1 MMSCISTSAPVLALL
16 GLFSA
21 PAYGY
26 MDPGSGSLLLQIIL
40 GGLAGLA
47 VAGKL
52 FWHRVV
58 SFFRPQRQKSDSDPN
73 SADAEDG

>member
-1 MMSCISTSAPVLALL
+1 MSYLRVLAPVTAGF

-21 PAYGY
+21 PAFGY

-52 FWHRVV
+52 FWHRII
-58 SFFRPQRQKSDSDPN
+58 SFFRPQRQEPE

>member
-1 MMSCISTSAPVLALL
+1 MSYLRVLAPAAAVFCLL
-16 GLFSA
+16 SA
-21 PAYGY
+21 PAFGY

-52 FWHRVV
+52 FWHRLT
-58 SFFRPQRQKSDSDPN
+58 SLFRPQRQEPESDPGA
-73 SADAEDG
+73 ADTEDS

>member
-1 MMSCISTSAPVLALL
+1 MSCLRTTAPVIVLL
-16 GLFSA
+16 SLFSA
-21 PAYGY
+21 PASAY

-52 FWHRVV
+52 FWHRVT
-58 SFFRPQRQKSDSDPN
+58 SFFRPRGHKPQSDTGATES
-73 SADAEDG
+73 EDS

>member
-1 MMSCISTSAPVLALL
+1 MSYLRILAPVIVLL
-16 GLFSA
+16 GLFSP
-21 PAYGY
+21 PAFGY

-52 FWHRVV
+52 FWHRLV
-58 SFFRPQRQKSDSDPN
+58 SLFRPQRRESESDPE

>member
-1 MMSCISTSAPVLALL
+1 
-16 GLFSA
+16 
-21 PAYGY
+21 

-52 FWHRVV
+52 FWHRLI
-58 SFFRPQRQKSDSDPN
+58 SLFRPQLQEPESDPET
-73 SADAEDG
+73 ADTEDG